1 VHWANKDEIF
11 LLQQTHADGESPRN
25 TNLYDK
31 VRKASVFVKANL
43 DDDDDDDDN
52 EDRDPQFDYEDATS
66 DCDTDSQID
75 GSPRSPERTAVATFS
90 IGLKQRN
97 AQAQESTEGISFAVG
112 KPKTADNAQVANVVE
127 DGMMFSVGKKKEKG
141 VVDTGVALS
150 VGKNKAESKDAE
162 VVDSGIAFAVGGRK
176 DKGIV
181 ESGVAFS
188 IGKSK
193 DREDGV
199 VESGV
204 AFAVGK
210 K

>member
-1 VHWANKDEIF
+1 MNPHEVREGPSYRFSACLQVHWANKDEIF

-97 AQAQESTEGISFAVG
+97 AQAQERSSCILSLKRWGEGSL
-112 KPKTADNAQVANVVE
+112 Q
-127 DGMMFSVGKKKEKG
+127 GMNQEASCE
-141 VVDTGVALS
+141 TG
-150 VGKNKAESKDAE
+150 
-162 VVDSGIAFAVGGRK
+162 DS
-176 DKGIV
+176 
-181 ESGVAFS
+181 
-188 IGKSK
+188 
-193 DREDGV
+193 
-199 VESGV
+199 
-204 AFAVGK
+204 
-210 K
+210 